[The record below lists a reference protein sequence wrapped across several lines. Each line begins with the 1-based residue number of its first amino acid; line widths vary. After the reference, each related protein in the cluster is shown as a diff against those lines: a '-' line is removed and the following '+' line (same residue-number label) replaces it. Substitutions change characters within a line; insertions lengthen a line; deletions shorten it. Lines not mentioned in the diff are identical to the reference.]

1 MALSYTDLKKGVV
14 FVMEGQPWEVVE
26 SHFLRMQQRK
36 AVVQTKIK
44 NLVSGKILDRNFQPS
59 DNFEEAELD
68 KKEAVFIYM
77 SKGEAWF
84 HEVGNPGARF
94 SIPEGVAKEGI
105 KFLKQKTTVTVDI
118 FKDKIIGVRL
128 PVKVELK
135 VTEAPP
141 AIKGNTAQGGSKV
154 VTLETGAKI
163 SVPLFVNEGD
173 VVRVNT
179 EIGEYTERVEK
190 G

>member
-1 MALSYTDLKKGVV
+1 MLSYTDLRKGVL
-14 FVMEGQPWEVVE
+14 FIMEKDPWEVLE
-26 SHFLRMQQRK
+26 SSFLRMQQRK

-44 NLVSGKILDRNFQPS
+44 NLVTGKIVDRNFQPS
-59 DNFEEAELD
+59 DQFEEAEVE
-68 KKEAVFIYM
+68 KKEAVFIYLNR
-77 SKGEAWF
+77 GQAWF
-84 HEVGNPGARF
+84 HDAKNPGARF
-94 SIPEGVAKEGI
+94 SLAEETAEEGV
-105 KFLKQKTTVTVDI
+105 KFLKQGMLVTTLVFDEKV
-118 FKDKIIGVRL
+118 IGMRL

-141 AIKGNTAQGGSKV
+141 AIKGNTAQGGNKN

-179 EIGEYTERVEK
+179 ETGEYTERVEK